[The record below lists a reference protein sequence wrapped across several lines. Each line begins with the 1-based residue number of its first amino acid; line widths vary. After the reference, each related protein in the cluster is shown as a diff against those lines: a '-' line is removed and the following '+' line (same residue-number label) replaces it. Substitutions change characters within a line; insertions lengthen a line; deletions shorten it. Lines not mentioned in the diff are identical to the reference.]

1 MVSPPVTRRRSG
13 RSTLGCLFLLL
24 VVTAVGY
31 FGVNVGEVYAR
42 YYRFHDAMQ
51 QEVRF
56 ARSRTDA
63 DIKRRLQAF
72 ADSVGLPAE
81 AGQVS
86 VKRAGGSISVW
97 SEYDERV
104 EVPHFVRVL
113 HFTPRAEGEL

>member
-1 MVSPPVTRRRSG
+1 MVSAAVGPRRAG
-13 RSTLGCLFLLL
+13 RSTLGCLFSLLI
-24 VVTAVGY
+24 VTAIVY
-31 FGVNVGEVYAR
+31 FGVNVGEPYAR
-42 YYRFHDAMQ
+42 FYRLQDAMH

-86 VKRAGGSISVW
+86 VKRGGNSISVW

-104 EVPHFVRVL
+104 ELPLFVRDF
-113 HFTPRAEGEL
+113 HFAPSAEGEL

>member
-1 MVSPPVTRRRSG
+1 VVTPPVSRRRSG
-13 RSTLGCLFLLL
+13 RSTLGCLVILLL
-24 VVTAVGY
+24 LTAIAY
-31 FGVNVGEVYAR
+31 FGVDVGEVYAR
-42 YYRFHDAMQ
+42 YYRLQDAMH

-81 AGQVS
+81 AGRVS
-86 VKRAGGSISVW
+86 VKRGEHSISVW

-104 EVPHFVRVL
+104 ELPHFVRDF
-113 HFTPRAEGEL
+113 HFTPHADGEL